1 MEDKMRRS
9 IVLLGIVGMLVLVLA
24 VPAFAARG
32 TRETGRGT
40 GLTVLVTG
48 QDLVYD
54 SIVTA
59 DPLPWNGQDNWQLLT
74 ADNTNRAT
82 ASTQF
87 GPGDV
92 GYFGGRWYEDTDGT
106 PGPSAEDHFFLC
118 PLLGPGRN

>member
-24 VPAFAARG
+24 VPAFAAR
-32 TRETGRGT
+32 TTGRGT
-40 GLTVLVTG
+40 GPTVHVLE
-48 QDLVYD
+48 QNLVYD

-74 ADNTNRAT
+74 PGGANGALLT
-82 ASTQF
+82 TQF

-92 GYFGGRWYEDTDGT
+92 GYRGGRWYMEGT
-106 PGPSAEDHFFLC
+106 AGIPGPSADDHFFLC
-118 PLLGPGRN
+118 PLLGPGRDEA

>member
-24 VPAFAARG
+24 VPAFAAR
-32 TRETGRGT
+32 TTGRGT
-40 GLTVLVTG
+40 GPTVHVTD

-74 ADNTNRAT
+74 SGGANGADLT
-82 ASTQF
+82 TQF
-87 GPGDV
+87 GPRDV
-92 GYFGGRWYEDTDGT
+92 GYLGGRWYMEGT
-106 PGPSAEDHFFLC
+106 AGIPGPSADDHFFLC
-118 PLLGPGRN
+118 PLLGPGRDEA